1 LPWIVFAAVI
11 WILNVLIVRLHG
23 LKQYWSAGVWSLL
36 VGYFFTES
44 LVIGNDAVFFHG
56 TYLVQEIPV
65 FFLAGITG
73 LGLLVIRFLPDEK
86 LWKFFYLLFI
96 TALLT
101 WVEIFLINSGFIV
114 ITGWSLY
121 YSFTFKL
128 LALVC
133 IAWLSQLTVRQRK
146 GYFF

>member
-1 LPWIVFAAVI
+1 MPWIVFAAVI
-11 WILNVLIVRLHG
+11 WILNVLFVRLHG
-23 LKQYWSAGVWSLL
+23 LKQYWSAGAWSLL

-44 LVIGNDAVFFHG
+44 LVIGNEVVFSHS
-56 TYLVQEIPV
+56 TYLVQEVPV

-73 LGLLVIRFLPDEK
+73 LGLFVMRFLPDEK
-86 LWKFFYLLFI
+86 LWKLFYLLLI

-101 WVEIFLINSGFIV
+101 WVEIFLINSGFIL

-121 YSFTFKL
+121 YSFIFKFI
-128 LALVC
+128 ALVS